1 MKIAH
6 VQLLPLMTG
15 VQRVSFEELIRLNS
29 QSVDRY
35 LIYKESGEL
44 TKYADSVGIKSIF
57 IDSLVREI
65 SLVNDLKAFYKLYK
79 LCKKEKFDVVHT
91 HSSKTGVLGRI
102 AAKLAG
108 VPMVVHTVHGFSFPA
123 AQSKFAKAL
132 YFVMEYM
139 GSKFSDKV
147 ICLHQDD
154 KDIAVNQLK
163 TKESNVCVIANGVN
177 IDKFSPSA
185 ENDKNNRKV
194 IGMVGRLWPQKD
206 PLTLAKAGVKLFSS
220 RNDFEIRF
228 IGGGELEE
236 SLKEIIHEAQA
247 QQHIKL
253 LGWKDDIAEQL
264 REFDVFVLPSLWE
277 GMPLAILEAQSTKL
291 PCVVS
296 NIQGNNHL
304 VKDQL
309 DGLLFEAKDV
319 DGLVQC
325 LEKLLD
331 DPDFADLLATNAR
344 NKIESSFDINDR
356 TKKVCQLYSD
366 KLGLNV
372 NEIFNPLIKKVIQ
385 K

>member
-15 VQRVSFEELIRLNS
+15 VQRVSFEELIRLDN

-44 TKYADSVGIKSIF
+44 TKYAESAGIKSIF

-65 SLVNDLKAFYKLYK
+65 SLINDLKAFYRLYR
-79 LCKKEKFDVVHT
+79 LCRQEKFDVVHT

-123 AQSKFAKAL
+123 AQSKFAKSL
-132 YFVMEYM
+132 YFIMEYV

-154 KDIAVNQLK
+154 KYIAVNQLK

-177 IDKFSPSA
+177 TDKFYPA
-185 ENDKNNRKV
+185 AGNAQNNKKV

-206 PLTLAKAGVKLFSS
+206 PITLAKAGVKLFSRRS
-220 RNDFEIRF
+220 DFEIRF
-228 IGGGELEE
+228 IGGGELEV
-236 SLKEIIHEAQA
+236 SLKEIINEAKA
-247 QQHIKL
+247 EQHIRL

-304 VKDQL
+304 VKDQF
-309 DGLLFEAKDV
+309 DGLLFEPKDV
-319 DGLVQC
+319 DGLVKC

-331 DPDFADLLATNAR
+331 DPDFADRLATNAR
-344 NKIESSFDINDR
+344 NKIESDFDINDR
-356 TKKVCQLYSD
+356 TKKVCQLYAD